1 MFGKCGRDC
10 RVPIADCRL
19 KTDPRALATR
29 LIESAIEKS
38 VIGNTPTEVSMA
50 ASGIRISKV
59 DVWAGDIQD
68 QPGGLARVLSALAE
82 RGGSIECVVA
92 RRKSDGSG
100 AGDVFV
106 SPVKSRRM
114 QEAAARVGLKQA
126 SDIATLRIEGP
137 DRPGLGGRITQAI
150 ADAGINM
157 RGLTA
162 AVMGRSFVA
171 YFGLDSSDE
180 ADRAAKAIK
189 SMNAGGR
196 RGSMAGGKPRAS
208 KRRATK
214 RRTVARSGRSR
225 R

>member
-1 MFGKCGRDC
+1 
-10 RVPIADCRL
+10 
-19 KTDPRALATR
+19 
-29 LIESAIEKS
+29 
-38 VIGNTPTEVSMA
+38 MA
-50 ASGIRISKV
+50 ANGIRISKV

-82 RGGSIECVVA
+82 GGGSIECVVA

-114 QEAAARVGLKQA
+114 QEAAARVGLRQA
-126 SDIATLRIEGP
+126 SDIATLRVEGP
-137 DRPGLGGRITQAI
+137 DRAGLGGRITQAI
-150 ADAGINM
+150 ADAGISM

-171 YFGLDSSDE
+171 YIGLDSTDE

-196 RGSMAGGKPRAS
+196 GRTSTGTKRRAT

-214 RRTVARSGRSR
+214 RRTIARAGRAR